1 MKFIK
6 ILLFL
11 CTLMMLQPVTSRAQD
26 TPTIQIKAT
35 VFGVNNQPLKGAVV
49 TSAAENS
56 KAVTTDAFG
65 TFEYEVAKND
75 VLSISA
81 KGFETKYIT
90 ITKAISQISLTP
102 EKTRDLIHAAFRE
115 VEKQDLLGGVASVN
129 VKELLNKNYFTNTLD
144 GMEAFA
150 SGFNGNSNWGMGNY
164 LFMIDGVPRETG
176 NVAPT
181 EIEEI
186 VFLKGANAVALYGSR
201 AAKGVVNVI
210 TKRGEVGKRR
220 FDLRVNSGINI
231 PKSYPKY
238 LGSAEY
244 MTMYN
249 EARRNDGLT
258 DLYSELDI
266 YNYGSGRNKY
276 RFPNVD
282 FYSSDY
288 LKNVFTRYDATA
300 EISGGNERV
309 RYYTNLGYSTTG
321 SLLNFGE
328 AKNNNNSDRLNFRGN
343 LDIQLNEYI
352 SMNADAT
359 AIFYTGRGVNTDYWG
374 NAATV
379 RPNRFAPLIPIDL
392 IEKEDAASQIWIQN
406 SNNLIDGKYLL
417 GGTQLDQTN
426 PIATIYAGGN
436 NQYSNR
442 QFQFNTG
449 LKADLRNVLK
459 GLSFRTGFAVD
470 YATAYSLSYNYS
482 YATYSPTWNNYS
494 GTDLISSLTVYNQDA
509 KSGTQNVS
517 GNWYRQTIAFSGQ
530 LNYDRTFG
538 TNHNFSAIL
547 LANGFQ
553 QSESAVYHRT
563 SNANLGLLASYN
575 YNHKYY
581 VDLSTAYIHS
591 AKLPPSNRQAFSPSV
606 SLGWRLSREEFLKNS
621 HIVNDLKLT
630 ASASILNTDLDI
642 NDYYLY
648 QGFYTGAGSWYGWK
662 DGTGIQA
669 TESRRGDNPNM
680 KFPRREEIN
689 IGLEGTFFNRL
700 LNVNGTFFMNKI
712 TGNIIQASV
721 LFPSYFT
728 TGWPVSSFIPYVN
741 YNEDKRVGFDFS
753 ANLNKK
759 IGDVNWNLGI
769 NGTYYQTTAVKRAEL
784 YENAYQNRQGKPLD
798 GIWGL
803 QNLGFFQDD
812 NDIKNSPSQTFGQV
826 KPGDIKYKD
835 QNGDGIID
843 SRDEVF
849 LGKGGWFGAP
859 FTMGVTLSA
868 QWKKLTFLAL
878 GVGRFG
884 GNAMRNNS
892 YFWVYGEN
900 KYSEVVRNRWTE
912 ATKLTA
918 TYPRLTTLSS
928 DNNFRSSDFWIYSTS
943 RFDLSKVQITYDLT
957 DLLKMKSFVRELGVY
972 VNGFN
977 LWTFSENRETL
988 ELNVGSSP
996 QTRFFN
1002 LGVKAL
1008 F

>member
-1 MKFIK
+1 M
-6 ILLFL
+6 
-11 CTLMMLQPVTSRAQD
+11 
-26 TPTIQIKAT
+26 
-35 VFGVNNQPLKGAVV
+35 
-49 TSAAENS
+49 
-56 KAVTTDAFG
+56 
-65 TFEYEVAKND
+65 
-75 VLSISA
+75 
-81 KGFETKYIT
+81 
-90 ITKAISQISLTP
+90 
-102 EKTRDLIHAAFRE
+102 
-115 VEKQDLLGGVASVN
+115 
-129 VKELLNKNYFTNTLD
+129 
-144 GMEAFA
+144 
-150 SGFNGNSNWGMGNY
+150 
-164 LFMIDGVPRETG
+164 
-176 NVAPT
+176 
-181 EIEEI
+181 
-186 VFLKGANAVALYGSR
+186 
-201 AAKGVVNVI
+201 
-210 TKRGEVGKRR
+210 
-220 FDLRVNSGINI
+220 
-231 PKSYPKY
+231 
-238 LGSAEY
+238 
-244 MTMYN
+244 
-249 EARRNDGLT
+249 
-258 DLYSELDI
+258 
-266 YNYGSGRNKY
+266 
-276 RFPNVD
+276 
-282 FYSSDY
+282 
-288 LKNVFTRYDATA
+288 FTRYDATA

-563 SNANLGLLASYN
+563 SNANLGFLASYN

-581 VDLSTAYIHS
+581 LDLSTAYIHS
-591 AKLPPSNRQAFSPSV
+591 AKLPPNNRQAFSPSV
-606 SLGWRLSREEFLKNS
+606 SLGWRLSREDFLKNS
-621 HIVNDLKLT
+621 SVVNDLKLT
-630 ASASILNTDLDI
+630 ASASILHTDLDI

-669 TESRRGDNPNM
+669 TESRRGDNHDM

-700 LNVNGTFFMNKI
+700 LNLNGTFFMNKM

-769 NGTYYQTTAVKRAEL
+769 NGTYYQTTAIKRAEL
-784 YENAYQNRQGKPLD
+784 YENAYQNRQGKALD

-859 FTMGVTLSA
+859 FTMGVSLSA

-928 DNNFRSSDFWIYSTS
+928 DNNFRSSDFWMYSTS

-988 ELNVGSSP
+988 ELNVASSP

>member
-35 VFGVNNQPLKGAVV
+35 VYGVNNQPLKGAVV

-65 TFEYEVAKND
+65 SFEYEVAKND

-210 TKRGEVGKRR
+210 TKRGEAGKRR

-374 NAATV
+374 SAATV

-392 IEKEDAASQIWIQN
+392 VEKEDAASQIWIQN

-449 LKADLRNVLK
+449 LKADLRNVLT

-517 GNWYRQTIAFSGQ
+517 GNWYRQMIAFSGQ

-563 SNANLGLLASYN
+563 SNANLGFLASYN

-581 VDLSTAYIHS
+581 LDLSTAYIHS

-606 SLGWRLSREEFLKNS
+606 SLGWRLSREDFLKNS
-621 HIVNDLKLT
+621 SVVNDLKLT
-630 ASASILNTDLDI
+630 ASASILHTDLDI

-700 LNVNGTFFMNKI
+700 LNVNGTFFMNKM

-769 NGTYYQTTAVKRAEL
+769 NGTYYQTTAIKRAEL
-784 YENAYQNRQGKPLD
+784 YENAYQNRQGKALD

-928 DNNFRSSDFWIYSTS
+928 DNNFRSSDFWMYSTS

-988 ELNVGSSP
+988 ELNVASSP

>member
-1 MKFIK
+1 
-6 ILLFL
+6 
-11 CTLMMLQPVTSRAQD
+11 MMLQPVTSRAQD

-35 VFGVNNQPLKGAVV
+35 VYGVNNQPLKGAVV

-65 TFEYEVAKND
+65 SFEYEVAKND

-210 TKRGEVGKRR
+210 TKRGEAGKRR

-374 NAATV
+374 SAATV

-392 IEKEDAASQIWIQN
+392 VEKEDAASQIWIQN

-449 LKADLRNVLK
+449 LKADLRNVLT

-517 GNWYRQTIAFSGQ
+517 GNWYRQMIAFSGQ

-563 SNANLGLLASYN
+563 SNANLGFLASYN

-581 VDLSTAYIHS
+581 LDLSTAYIHS

-606 SLGWRLSREEFLKNS
+606 SLGWRLSREDFLKNS
-621 HIVNDLKLT
+621 SVVNDLKLT
-630 ASASILNTDLDI
+630 ASASILHTDLDI

-700 LNVNGTFFMNKI
+700 LNVNGTFFMNKM

-769 NGTYYQTTAVKRAEL
+769 NGTYYQTTAIKRAEL
-784 YENAYQNRQGKPLD
+784 YENAYQNRQGKALD

-859 FTMGVTLSA
+859 FTMGVALSA

-928 DNNFRSSDFWIYSTS
+928 DNNFRSSDFWMYSTS

-988 ELNVGSSP
+988 ELNVASSP

>member
-65 TFEYEVAKND
+65 SFEYEVAKND

-115 VEKQDLLGGVASVN
+115 VEKQDLLGGIASVN

>member
-26 TPTIQIKAT
+26 NPTIQIKAT
-35 VFGVNNQPLKGAVV
+35 VFGINNQPLKGAVV

-65 TFEYEVAKND
+65 SFEYDVAKND

-129 VKELLNKNYFTNTLD
+129 VKELLNKNYFTSTLD

-210 TKRGEVGKRR
+210 TKRGEAGKRR

-244 MTMYN
+244 MSLYN

-276 RFPNVD
+276 RYPNVD

-538 TNHNFSAIL
+538 SNHNLSAIL

-563 SNANLGLLASYN
+563 SNANLGFLASYN
-575 YNHKYY
+575 YNHRYY

-591 AKLPPSNRQAFSPSV
+591 AKLPPNNRQAFSPSV
-606 SLGWRLSREEFLKNS
+606 SLGWRLSRENFLKDS
-621 HIVNDLKLT
+621 RIVNDLKLT

-642 NDYYLY
+642 SDYYLY
-648 QGFYTGAGSWYGWK
+648 QGFYTTAGSWYGWK

-689 IGLEGTFFNRL
+689 IGIEGTFFNRL
-700 LNVNGTFFMNKI
+700 LSLNGTFFMNKI

-784 YENAYQNRQGKPLD
+784 YENAYQNRQGKALD

-868 QWKKLTFLAL
+868 QWKKLTFLAM

-884 GNAMRNNS
+884 ANAMRNNS

-928 DNNFRSSDFWIYSTS
+928 DNNFRSSDFWMYSTN
-943 RFDLSKVQITYDLT
+943 RFDLAKVQISYDLT
-957 DLLKMKSFVRELGVY
+957 DILKMKSFVRELGVY

-977 LWTFSENRETL
+977 LLTFAQNREIL
-988 ELNVGSSP
+988 ELNVASSP

>member
-35 VFGVNNQPLKGAVV
+35 VYGVNNQPLKGAVV

-65 TFEYEVAKND
+65 SFEYEVAQND

-90 ITKAISQISLTP
+90 ITKAISQINLTP

-210 TKRGEVGKRR
+210 TKRGEAGKRR

-563 SNANLGLLASYN
+563 SNANLGFLASYN

-581 VDLSTAYIHS
+581 LDLSTAYIHS
-591 AKLPPSNRQAFSPSV
+591 AKLPPNNRQAFSPSV
-606 SLGWRLSREEFLKNS
+606 SLGWRLSREDFLKNS
-621 HIVNDLKLT
+621 SVVNDLKLT
-630 ASASILNTDLDI
+630 ASASILHTDLDI

-700 LNVNGTFFMNKI
+700 LNLNGTFFMNKM

-769 NGTYYQTTAVKRAEL
+769 NGTYYQTTAIKRAEL
-784 YENAYQNRQGKPLD
+784 YENAYQNRQGKALD

-803 QNLGFFQDD
+803 QNLGFFQDE

-859 FTMGVTLSA
+859 FTMGVSLSA

-884 GNAMRNNS
+884 GNAMRSNS

-928 DNNFRSSDFWIYSTS
+928 DNNFRSSDFWMYSTS

-988 ELNVGSSP
+988 ELNVASSP

>member
-1 MKFIK
+1 M
-6 ILLFL
+6 
-11 CTLMMLQPVTSRAQD
+11 CTLMVFSDTLSIAQD
-26 TPTIQIKAT
+26 TPTIPIKAT
-35 VFGVNNQPLKGAVV
+35 VFGVNNQPLKGAIIS
-49 TSAAENS
+49 SAAEKS

-65 TFEYEVAKND
+65 SFEYEVAQND

-81 KGFETKYIT
+81 KGFETKHIT
-90 ITKAISQISLTP
+90 ITKAITSITLSP
-102 EKTRDLIHAAFRE
+102 EKSQDLIHAAFRE

-129 VKELLNKNYFTNTLD
+129 VKELLSKNYFTSTLD

-150 SGFNGNSNWGMGNY
+150 AGFNGNSNWGMGNY

-181 EIEEI
+181 EIEQI

-258 DLYSELDI
+258 DLYSEMDI

-276 RFPNVD
+276 RYPNVD

-288 LKNVFTRYDATA
+288 LKNVFMRYDATA

-309 RYYTNLGYSTTG
+309 RYYTNLGYATTG

-328 AKNNNNSDRLNFRGN
+328 AKNNNSSDRLNFRGN
-343 LDIQLNEYI
+343 LDIQLNEFI

-379 RPNRFAPLIPIDL
+379 RPNRFAPLIPTDL
-392 IEKEDAASQIWIQN
+392 VEKEDAASQIWIQN

-449 LKADLRNVLK
+449 IKADLRNVLK

-530 LNYDRTFG
+530 FNYDRTFG
-538 TNHNFSAIL
+538 ANHHLSAIL

-553 QSESAVYHRT
+553 QSESAIYHRT
-563 SNANLGLLASYN
+563 SNANLGFLASYN

-581 VDLSTAYIHS
+581 LDLSSAYIHS
-591 AKLPPSNRQAFSPSV
+591 AKLPPNNRQAFSPSI
-606 SLGWRLSREEFLKNS
+606 SLGWRLSRENFLKDS
-621 HIVNDLKLT
+621 RIVNDLKLT

-642 NDYYLY
+642 SDYYLY
-648 QGFYTGAGSWYGWK
+648 QGFYTTAGSWYGWK
-662 DGTGIQA
+662 DGTGIQS

-680 KFPRREEIN
+680 QFPRREEIN
-689 IGLEGTFFNRL
+689 IGVEGTFFNRL
-700 LNVNGTFFMNKI
+700 LTLNSTFFMNKI

-784 YENAYQNRQGKPLD
+784 YENAYQNRQGKALD

-868 QWKKLTFLAL
+868 QWKKLTFLAM

-884 GNAMRNNS
+884 ANAMRNNS

-918 TYPRLTTLSS
+918 TYPRLTTLNS
-928 DNNFRSSDFWIYSTS
+928 DNNFRSSDFWMYSTN
-943 RFDLSKVQITYDLT
+943 RFDLAKVQINYDLT
-957 DLLKMKSFVRELGVY
+957 DILKMKSFVRELGVY

-977 LWTFSENRETL
+977 LLTFAQNREIL

>member
-1 MKFIK
+1 
-6 ILLFL
+6 
-11 CTLMMLQPVTSRAQD
+11 
-26 TPTIQIKAT
+26 
-35 VFGVNNQPLKGAVV
+35 
-49 TSAAENS
+49 
-56 KAVTTDAFG
+56 
-65 TFEYEVAKND
+65 
-75 VLSISA
+75 
-81 KGFETKYIT
+81 
-90 ITKAISQISLTP
+90 
-102 EKTRDLIHAAFRE
+102 
-115 VEKQDLLGGVASVN
+115 
-129 VKELLNKNYFTNTLD
+129 
-144 GMEAFA
+144 MEAFA

-509 KSGTQNVS
+509 KSGTQNE
-517 GNWYRQTIAFSGQ
+517 R
-530 LNYDRTFG
+530 
-538 TNHNFSAIL
+538 
-547 LANGFQ
+547 
-553 QSESAVYHRT
+553 
-563 SNANLGLLASYN
+563 
-575 YNHKYY
+575 
-581 VDLSTAYIHS
+581 
-591 AKLPPSNRQAFSPSV
+591 
-606 SLGWRLSREEFLKNS
+606 
-621 HIVNDLKLT
+621 
-630 ASASILNTDLDI
+630 
-642 NDYYLY
+642 
-648 QGFYTGAGSWYGWK
+648 
-662 DGTGIQA
+662 
-669 TESRRGDNPNM
+669 
-680 KFPRREEIN
+680 
-689 IGLEGTFFNRL
+689 
-700 LNVNGTFFMNKI
+700 
-712 TGNIIQASV
+712 
-721 LFPSYFT
+721 
-728 TGWPVSSFIPYVN
+728 
-741 YNEDKRVGFDFS
+741 
-753 ANLNKK
+753 
-759 IGDVNWNLGI
+759 
-769 NGTYYQTTAVKRAEL
+769 
-784 YENAYQNRQGKPLD
+784 
-798 GIWGL
+798 
-803 QNLGFFQDD
+803 
-812 NDIKNSPSQTFGQV
+812 
-826 KPGDIKYKD
+826 
-835 QNGDGIID
+835 
-843 SRDEVF
+843 
-849 LGKGGWFGAP
+849 
-859 FTMGVTLSA
+859 
-868 QWKKLTFLAL
+868 
-878 GVGRFG
+878 
-884 GNAMRNNS
+884 
-892 YFWVYGEN
+892 
-900 KYSEVVRNRWTE
+900 
-912 ATKLTA
+912 
-918 TYPRLTTLSS
+918 
-928 DNNFRSSDFWIYSTS
+928 
-943 RFDLSKVQITYDLT
+943 
-957 DLLKMKSFVRELGVY
+957 
-972 VNGFN
+972 
-977 LWTFSENRETL
+977 
-988 ELNVGSSP
+988 
-996 QTRFFN
+996 
-1002 LGVKAL
+1002 
-1008 F
+1008 

>member
-65 TFEYEVAKND
+65 SFEYEVAKND

-115 VEKQDLLGGVASVN
+115 VEKQDLLGGIASVN

-563 SNANLGLLASYN
+563 SNANLGFLASYN

-581 VDLSTAYIHS
+581 LDLSTAYIHS